1 MPKEFSRAGVRLQ
14 YPENWTIQ
22 TEETESGWTVTFQS
36 KATAFLLLSL
46 ETGTDDPARLADE
59 TLEAMRKEYP
69 GLESTFA
76 VETVVGFPAVGHDME
91 FFALDLV
98 NTCWTRCFE
107 GPEGCMMLL
116 GQCTDEELP
125 VNGAVLAAIKQSLV
139 LEDE

>member
-1 MPKEFSRAGVRLQ
+1 MPKEFSREGVRLQ

-22 TEETESGWTVTFQS
+22 TEETESGWVATFQS
-36 KATAFLLLSL
+36 KATAFLSLSL
-46 ETGTDDPARLADE
+46 HDDTEDPSWLADE
-59 TLEAMRKEYP
+59 TLKAMKKEYP
-69 GLESTFA
+69 ELESTFA
-76 VETVVGFPAVGHDME
+76 VEKIAGFPAVGHDME

-125 VNGAVLAAIKQSLV
+125 INGAVLAAIKQSLV